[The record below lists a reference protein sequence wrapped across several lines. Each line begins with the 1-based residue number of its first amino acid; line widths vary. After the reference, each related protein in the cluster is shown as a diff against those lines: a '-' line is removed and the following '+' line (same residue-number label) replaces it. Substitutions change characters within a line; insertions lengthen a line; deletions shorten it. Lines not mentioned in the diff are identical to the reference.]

1 LGRKIQGAD
10 DGPRRQPGKDDEDG
24 SMDTVTARIL
34 LVDDESAHL
43 KTLERLYTREGYQVQ
58 IAEGGPQALELIRKE
73 PFNLVITDLMM
84 PEIDGMDVLK
94 LCKTLQ
100 PEAEVILM
108 TAFGTVERAVQGMKD
123 GAYDFITKP
132 IKRATILK
140 ATRQAL
146 ERQALVAENRV
157 LKAQLADLQKERS
170 IVGKS
175 PALTKALDLV
185 RQVARSDATVLLT
198 GESGTGKELFA
209 QMIYRLSER
218 ANKPFVAVN
227 CAALPESILE
237 SELFGY
243 EKGAFTGA
251 NQRKIGRF
259 EAAHGG
265 TLFLDE
271 IGELT
276 QQVQVK
282 LLRVLQEGEFERLG
296 SNRPVRVDVRIITA
310 THRDLDEE
318 MRAGAFRDDLYYRLN
333 VINIHVPPL
342 RHRREDVPLLAE
354 HFLKVYR
361 EKNNRQIT
369 GLSGEAVAALTAY
382 GWPGNVRE
390 LENVI
395 ERAVVLDQ
403 DGLVGVEDLPEQVI
417 NRPVETR
424 HITIPIGTSLEEIE
438 RRVLQETLQ
447 LTQGDKKLA
456 AKLLGI
462 ATRTIYRKI

>member
-1 LGRKIQGAD
+1 MTMENL
-10 DGPRRQPGKDDEDG
+10 
-24 SMDTVTARIL
+24 SARIL
-34 LVDDESAHL
+34 LVDDEAAHL
-43 KTLERLYTREGYQVQ
+43 KTLERLFTREGYEVMT
-58 IAEGGPQALELIRKE
+58 AEGGPQALELIRKE
-73 PFNLVITDLMM
+73 AFHLVITDLMM
-84 PEIDGMDVLK
+84 PDIDGMDVLK
-94 LCKTLQ
+94 LVKTLQ
-100 PEAEVILM
+100 PEAEIVLM
-108 TAFGTVERAVQGMKD
+108 TAFGTVERAVHGMKE

-140 ATRQAL
+140 AVRQAL
-146 ERQALVAENRV
+146 ERQALLVENRV
-157 LKAQLADLQKERS
+157 LKAQLAGLQKDRS
-170 IVGKS
+170 IVGQS
-175 PALTKALDLV
+175 PALREALDLV
-185 RQVARSDATVLLT
+185 RQVSRSDTTVLLS

-209 QMIYRLSER
+209 QMIYQLSER
-218 ANKPFVAVN
+218 ADKPFVAIN

-271 IGELT
+271 IGELS

-296 SNRPVRVDVRIITA
+296 SNKPVRVDVRIVTA
-310 THRDLDEE
+310 THRDLEEE
-318 MRAGAFRDDLYYRLN
+318 MRAGTFRDDLYYRLN
-333 VINIHVPPL
+333 VINIKVPPL
-342 RHRREDVPLLAE
+342 RHRLEDVPLLGE
-354 HFLKVYR
+354 HFLRIYR
-361 EKNNRQIT
+361 EKNGRDIR
-369 GLSGEAVAALTAY
+369 GFSGEALDVLSAY

-395 ERAVVLDQ
+395 ERAVVLDK
-403 DGLVGVEDLPEQVI
+403 DDLIGVDDLPEHVVA
-417 NRPVETR
+417 RPAETR
-424 HITIPIGTSLEEIE
+424 HITIPLGTSLEEIE
-438 RRVLQETLQ
+438 RRVLHETLKM
-447 LTQGDKKLA
+447 TQGDKRLA